1 MEDIQFDR
9 FHAVQIALD
18 GRDGHETMS
27 GVDQQSAPG
36 EARLI
41 VNRHGGNSEGFRS
54 NSHQLKERLEAA
66 KRPKWVLRF
75 QLNIGICDFEVI
87 GFIFAQFLDGRA
99 RSRSLND
106 EMWFVEA
113 CLAPKRDAGFLGKP
127 VQESLPRSFQP
138 RFLVPFQSDAK
149 MPVNNEFPL
158 AAHNMR
164 GKRHDRQRLVLSRA
178 KIACGDNPA
187 KRKQRKF

>member
-149 MPVNNEFPL
+149 MPVNNRSEEHTSEL
-158 AAHNMR
+158 QSR
-164 GKRHDRQRLVLSRA
+164 GHLVCRLLLE
-178 KIACGDNPA
+178 K
-187 KRKQRKF
+187 KKKKTT

>member
-1 MEDIQFDR
+1 MLSAEFWWSSTPG
-9 FHAVQIALD
+9 A
-18 GRDGHETMS
+18 GRGCGS
-27 GVDQQSAPG
+27 F
-36 EARLI
+36 RLG
-41 VNRHGGNSEGFRS
+41 RRGGNM
-54 NSHQLKERLEAA
+54 
-66 KRPKWVLRF
+66 KRAMKREYDFSRGKRGPV
-75 QLNIGICDFEVI
+75 LNIGICDFEVI
-87 GFIFAQFLDGRA
+87 GFIFAHFLDGRA

-187 KRKQRKF
+187 KRKQ